1 MIWNNKQISPKHSLL
16 FASGELQTSN
26 KDVEKRGFNKIRT
39 YSTLISEL
47 NPKKGIL
54 YKECDVNSLFNKS
67 RMMIM
72 GDSMQYY
79 RKM

>member
-39 YSTLISEL
+39 YSTLISEVSK
-47 NPKKGIL
+47 PF
-54 YKECDVNSLFNKS
+54 YACVT
-67 RMMIM
+67 R
-72 GDSMQYY
+72 
-79 RKM
+79 